1 MSHLPINI
9 GSLSQLLNDEDITA
23 IHITE
28 DMVNYEKAGVIYSS
42 DIRFESDHQ
51 QRQII
56 ESIVV
61 AGGEI
66 LSPNK
71 PVADCVLAD
80 GTQVHAEFNPLSLS
94 LRKSI

>member
-9 GSLSQLLNDEDITA
+9 GPLSQLLNDEDITA

-42 DIRFESDHQ
+42 DIRFESEHQ

-56 ESIVV
+56 KSIVV

>member
-1 MSHLPINI
+1 
-9 GSLSQLLNDEDITA
+9 LLNDEDITA

-42 DIRFESDHQ
+42 DIRFESEHQ

>member
-9 GSLSQLLNDEDITA
+9 GPLSQLLDDEAITA

-28 DMVNYEKAGVIYSS
+28 DMVNYEKAGVTHSS
-42 DIRFESDHQ
+42 DIKFESDDQ
-51 QRQII
+51 RRQII
-56 ESIVV
+56 KNIVS

-94 LRKSI
+94 LRKSV

>member
-1 MSHLPINI
+1 MSHSPINV
-9 GSLSQLLNDEDITA
+9 GPLSQLLDDDAITA
-23 IHITE
+23 IHITK
-28 DMVNYEKAGVIYSS
+28 DIVDYEKAGVIHSS
-42 DIRFESDHQ
+42 DIKFESDYQ
-51 QRQII
+51 RRQII

-94 LRKSI
+94 LRKSV